1 MKKKE
6 LIKSSRQMGKMKDKY
21 ALEPE
26 LLEVQENFEVLSNK
40 IQVNNFIIVYFL
52 LASP

>member
-1 MKKKE
+1 MKKQE

-40 IQVNNFIIVYFL
+40 IQVKNFINDTFIDFF
-52 LASP
+52 